1 MKIDDSDYNA
11 LINDEQF
18 KSELVCNLN
27 GMTIDDYIAKVTDE
41 MNKIDL
47 SSVPID
53 KWDLIV
59 AFSLA
64 ALEIAGDFFIGD
76 PSFKHSLANQLS
88 RQGGKTG
95 TIIGQK
101 LGELHKHDGNSPLD
115 YQGKGSGFGGGDHRA
130 MTFGHDTPLTRAV
143 KSWFNS
149 DDKDDNEEKSLGEKA
164 ANWTLLAHDLI
175 CFSLAIYSISSG
187 AFIDCTFTKD
197 GKYKWIVESIG
208 SKGTPYESC
217 DVFVALFKYL
227 EHMVADFCSSR
238 SLPIPGFS
246 LLTHFPDRDVE
257 AFAMKLYR
265 NGMNA
270 RTMALQSVPV
280 LVTEML
286 MALYIW
292 IRSKGDDQYSED
304 AWASKKTKLLLISHG
319 ITSVVNIGKVII
331 TKAPWRLNLVVIIR
345 TCQLGWQFVAEE
357 AKLTNRHIEKLDAGI
372 LKARL
377 ESLSTMKAEERAIHE
392 TKKSERMLKTLSE
405 RATGTLEEINSLDL
419 EFKTMLKK

>member
-1 MKIDDSDYNA
+1 MRIDDSDYNA

-64 ALEIAGDFFIGD
+64 VLEVAGDFFIGD
-76 PSFKHSLANQLS
+76 PSFKHSLANKNGPFCKWLS
-88 RQGGKTG
+88 QFHSHSSG
-95 TIIGQK
+95 
-101 LGELHKHDGNSPLD
+101 SPLD
-115 YQGKGSGFGGGDHRA
+115 YQGPGFGGGSHRA
-130 MTFGHDTPLTRAV
+130 KTFGHDAPLMRVGKALFDSADNGDTRERKGSA
-143 KSWFNS
+143 
-149 DDKDDNEEKSLGEKA
+149 EKTFEWS
-164 ANWTLLAHDLI
+164 LLAHDML
-175 CFSLAIYSISSG
+175 CFLLAVYSISSG
-187 AFIDCTFTKD
+187 TFVDCTFTKD
-197 GKYKWIVESIG
+197 GKYKWIMETINP
-208 SKGTPYESC
+208 KGTPYESC

-405 RATGTLEEINSLDL
+405 RATGTLEEIDSLDS